1 MKRLLPR
8 INNFFLGF
16 NFLKIC
22 YYEYIIIKLKIMFIG
37 FSILIIGVIL
47 LLKNLG
53 FISISAWSIIW
64 PCIIIIFGLSL
75 IFRPSLMQRFKQFKR
90 KGDD

>member
-1 MKRLLPR
+1 
-8 INNFFLGF
+8 
-16 NFLKIC
+16 
-22 YYEYIIIKLKIMFIG
+22 MFIG

-53 FISISAWSIIW
+53 FISGNAWSIIW

-75 IFRPSLMQRFKQFKR
+75 IFRPSIICRWKWFKKR
-90 KGDD
+90 NDD